1 MEMMIKRKQSTTNLG
16 IKSLDKNERWYTAI
30 IMRQSKRTGGG
41 GLGEKGVGGVREERE
56 ERGGGGSS
64 KKSGKKGEAGKI
76 AANYAT
82 MLKISQT
89 TRAKSRLKGGSQ
101 WKSLGRW
108 EFEVREWGGLDR
120 LSAPHPAPPPPP
132 PSQTIDCAQSLS
144 SKHKM

>member
-1 MEMMIKRKQSTTNLG
+1 
-16 IKSLDKNERWYTAI
+16 
-30 IMRQSKRTGGG
+30 MRQSKRTGGG

-101 WKSLGRW
+101 
-108 EFEVREWGGLDR
+108 
-120 LSAPHPAPPPPP
+120 
-132 PSQTIDCAQSLS
+132 
-144 SKHKM
+144 